1 MKTLLLRSIL
11 LALPMVVRRAA
22 KKHQSVRDKLQS
34 GQCVVQ
40 LRMRDG
46 SLCRHYVFKNGT
58 VTGVPG
64 AHCRPDSEMVFASV
78 DTALAMVNPH
88 PDYAVIIDALKNFK
102 ASAAGADRWTVWFG
116 QLMHLVGSA
125 AWEYGAPQKDG
136 SLRYTNLTNGG
147 PIHVY
152 VRDGRIIR
160 TTPIEFDATDAPS
173 WTIRARGRTFS
184 PRRTAT
190 VSPHALALKS
200 MVYSPKRLLY
210 PMKRV
215 DFDPAGE
222 RNTGQRGVSGYVRI
236 TWEEALTIVAG
247 EILRMK
253 REHGPGAIAIAQP
266 AHHQW
271 GNINYWLSALY
282 RFGNL
287 IGHTKVAFSPI
298 SWEGWYWGAM
308 HHYGNNM
315 RLGVPGFY
323 GTTEDCLKEAD
334 LIVFWSSDP
343 ESTGGIYA
351 GYEGTQ
357 RRLWAKELGIEFV
370 HIDPSLNHTAQL
382 LGGKW
387 LPIRPGTDSALAM
400 AVMYEWIVH
409 ELYDRDY
416 VTEKTTGFDEWRD
429 YLLGVSDGIPKTPEW
444 QEAETGVPAKDARS
458 LARIWG
464 SRKTYLA
471 AGGLGAGF
479 GGACRSATGAQWA
492 RCMVLMMAMQGWGK
506 PGINFGNLQLGVPMD
521 LNFYFPGYAEGGI
534 SGDITHTGSAPHNY
548 VRMPHVLT
556 MNAVKQTIPRQR
568 LPEAI
573 IDGHCSGY
581 AWDGFSLE
589 GQFSRF
595 EYPAPGHSRMHMLY
609 RYGSS
614 SLGTIPDS
622 GRFIEAYRH
631 PSLEFVVNQ
640 SIWMENEAQ
649 FADIILP
656 ACTSLERWDISE
668 WANCAG
674 FLHHGQNQ
682 VNHRT
687 VIMQHK
693 CIEPLGESKSDYQ
706 IFLDILTRLGLGAL
720 FSEGGCT
727 ELDWCKRIFD
737 SSDLPKLVSWKDFL
751 KKGYQVIHPGSEA
764 SQAPVDMRWFA
775 EGQSKNVPEPIPL
788 PAQYSDEFGKGLPTQ
803 SGKFEFVAQSLRRFE
818 AEDPE
823 RPALNRYL
831 ASWEGRGNPDQAVRF
846 PLQLI
851 TAHPRYSF
859 HTYADGKESSV
870 SDIRDHR
877 ILVGGF
883 RYWVVRINEGD
894 AAKRGIRQHDLV
906 KVHNSR
912 GAVICAADVTAT
924 VLPGVV
930 GAYESSAEFDL
941 IETPEG
947 LVDRGGCLNLLTPGR
962 TMSKTADGIA
972 PNSCLVEVGKWTRAP
987 VQAA

>member
-1 MKTLLLRSIL
+1 
-11 LALPMVVRRAA
+11 
-22 KKHQSVRDKLQS
+22 
-34 GQCVVQ
+34 
-40 LRMRDG
+40 
-46 SLCRHYVFKNGT
+46 
-58 VTGVPG
+58 
-64 AHCRPDSEMVFASV
+64 
-78 DTALAMVNPH
+78 
-88 PDYAVIIDALKNFK
+88 
-102 ASAAGADRWTVWFG
+102 
-116 QLMHLVGSA
+116 
-125 AWEYGAPQKDG
+125 
-136 SLRYTNLTNGG
+136 
-147 PIHVY
+147 
-152 VRDGRIIR
+152 
-160 TTPIEFDATDAPS
+160 
-173 WTIRARGRTFS
+173 
-184 PRRTAT
+184 
-190 VSPHALALKS
+190 
-200 MVYSPKRLLY
+200 
-210 PMKRV
+210 
-215 DFDPAGE
+215 
-222 RNTGQRGVSGYVRI
+222 
-236 TWEEALTIVAG
+236 
-247 EILRMK
+247 
-253 REHGPGAIAIAQP
+253 
-266 AHHQW
+266 
-271 GNINYWLSALY
+271 
-282 RFGNL
+282 
-287 IGHTKVAFSPI
+287 
-298 SWEGWYWGAM
+298 
-308 HHYGNNM
+308 
-315 RLGVPGFY
+315 
-323 GTTEDCLKEAD
+323 
-334 LIVFWSSDP
+334 
-343 ESTGGIYA
+343 
-351 GYEGTQ
+351 
-357 RRLWAKELGIEFV
+357 
-370 HIDPSLNHTAQL
+370 
-382 LGGKW
+382 
-387 LPIRPGTDSALAM
+387 
-400 AVMYEWIVH
+400 
-409 ELYDRDY
+409 
-416 VTEKTTGFDEWRD
+416 
-429 YLLGVSDGIPKTPEW
+429 
-444 QEAETGVPAKDARS
+444 
-458 LARIWG
+458 
-464 SRKTYLA
+464 
-471 AGGLGAGF
+471 
-479 GGACRSATGAQWA
+479 
-492 RCMVLMMAMQGWGK
+492 
-506 PGINFGNLQLGVPMD
+506 MD

-649 FADIILP
+649 FADVILP

-775 EGQSKNVPEPIPL
+775 EGESKNVPEPIPL

-818 AEDPE
+818 AEDPQ

-894 AAKRGIRQHDLV
+894 AAKRGIHQHDLV